1 MTEKRTTLEVIAPT
15 VEEAI
20 EKGLAELGLPTEAV
34 EIEILDEGAKG
45 LFGLGSRQTRVRLTI
60 KANNEPEVE
69 LDSPAE
75 DLPQPAAESAQTKP
89 AAESATEDKDHTL
102 EIARAIV
109 ADLLDKMGIKAEVT
123 SHFGEPD
130 DRRRYTPVFVDI
142 HGDDLSILIGRKA
155 ETIDALQYIAR
166 LIMGKELAQSIPLI
180 VDVEGYRGR
189 REQQLRQLAR
199 NVAEQVTQTGR
210 SQILEPMPPNERR
223 FIHIE
228 LRDDQYVYT
237 ESKGEGNHR
246 KVVIYPQK

>member
-1 MTEKRTTLEVIAPT
+1 MTDKRTTLEVIAPT

-20 EKGLAELGLPTEAV
+20 EKGLAELGLPTNAV
-34 EIEILDEGAKG
+34 ETEILDEGAKG

-60 KANNEPEVE
+60 KANDQSGPEA
-69 LDSPAE
+69 DSPTE
-75 DLPQPAAESAQTKP
+75 DFSQPVAVSAQTEPAAESSP
-89 AAESATEDKDHTL
+89 EDKGRIL

-109 ADLLDKMGIKAEVT
+109 TDLLDKMGIKAEVT

-130 DRRRYTPVFVDI
+130 DKRGYTPVFVDI
-142 HGDDLSILIGRKA
+142 NGDDLSILIGRKA

-189 REQQLRQLAR
+189 REQQIRQLAR
-199 NVAEQVTQTGR
+199 RVAEQVTQTGR
-210 SQILEPMPPNERR
+210 NQVLEPMPPNERR

-237 ESKGEGNHR
+237 ESKGEGSHR
-246 KVVIYPQK
+246 KVVIYPQE

>member
-1 MTEKRTTLEVIAPT
+1 MTEKRTTLEVIAPS

-60 KANNEPEVE
+60 KAYDEPEPE
-69 LDSPAE
+69 ADSPTEYLSQPAAKSVHTE
-75 DLPQPAAESAQTKP
+75 PAAESSP
-89 AAESATEDKDHTL
+89 EDKDRPL
-102 EIARAIV
+102 ETARAIV

-123 SHFGEPD
+123 SHYGELD
-130 DRRRYTPVFVDI
+130 DKRRYTPVHVDI

-180 VDVEGYRGR
+180 VDVEGYRAR
-189 REQQLRQLAR
+189 REQQIRQLAR
-199 NVAEQVTQTGR
+199 RVAEQVTQTGH

-228 LRDDQYVYT
+228 LRDDPYVYT
-237 ESKGEGNHR
+237 ESKGEGSHR
-246 KVVIYPQK
+246 KVIVYPQE

>member
-1 MTEKRTTLEVIAPT
+1 MTDKRTTLEVIAPT

-20 EKGLAELGLPTEAV
+20 EKGLAELGLPAESV
-34 EIEILDEGAKG
+34 ETEILDEGAKG

-60 KANNEPEVE
+60 KANEEPEI
-69 LDSPAE
+69 DSPAE
-75 DLPQPAAESAQTKP
+75 DFSQPVTASAQTEPAAESSP
-89 AAESATEDKDHTL
+89 EDKGRIL

-109 ADLLDKMGIKAEVT
+109 TDLLDKMGIKAEVT
-123 SHFGEPD
+123 SHYGEPD
-130 DRRRYTPVFVDI
+130 DKRRYTPVFVDI

-189 REQQLRQLAR
+189 REQQIRQLAR
-199 NVAEQVTQTGR
+199 RVAEQVTQSGHN
-210 SQILEPMPPNERR
+210 QVLEPMPPNERR

-228 LRDDQYVYT
+228 LRDDPYVYT

-246 KVVIYPQK
+246 KVVIYPQE